1 MANSEIYSAHY
12 ISGTHWDREWYR
24 TYQEFR
30 LLFVDLVDG
39 LLDLME
45 KNPAFKSFH
54 FDGQTC
60 VLQDYLEVRPENR
73 DRLAALIR
81 SGRILIG
88 PWYTMP
94 DLFCPGAEALVR
106 NLLTGQRI
114 ASAWSTSAM
123 PVAYTCDMFGHPS
136 QMPQIYQGFGI
147 SSCVLGRGTNEYDT
161 PAFFHWQSPDGSKV
175 LCFKL
180 QDKMGYGAFNKA
192 RQEFERGDGS
202 EESHERAR
210 KSLQDYI
217 EHEISRSNGRVLC
230 LIDALDHMP
239 PASDAAKYITVA
251 ETACAQVRVSHSTL
265 PAFFADAAAHLD
277 GDIPVKRGELRDPAK
292 TRNGYLWLI
301 PNCVSSR
308 IRLKQAND
316 ACQALLE
323 LQAEPL
329 LAIAQSLGIS
339 VVPPRLPQIA
349 WETLLLN
356 HAHDSICGCSIDEVH
371 RDMMYRFDQ
380 VEQLGRQIR
389 NRALG
394 MISSRCREL
403 GTAPHEFTLTVCNC
417 VPRPWTGSSVIDID
431 FPLDWPNKL
440 CDAFH
445 SQVLNAFI
453 LEDADGRR
461 VPYQIL
467 AVEPRHAERTQYA
480 VMGWN
485 ATGTP
490 CSRYTVAVDLDIPA
504 TGFRSLVVKPVASL
518 QRSMGSLRNGPCSAE
533 NEHLAM
539 SIAANGTIEL
549 RDKASGQIYSDL
561 MLFEDRSE
569 IGDGWFH
576 GQSASDE
583 IALSAGNSAQ
593 ISVVHDGPLAVTF
606 RIQTTMDLP
615 ERYDFHLERRS
626 ESRRGLTIVTTVTLR
641 RGARALECH
650 SEIRNNI
657 EDHRLRLLFPS
668 DAVAAQSW
676 LAHHPYDLVER
687 PIRLRRETADW
698 SEADLAEKPFLHL
711 QAVGD
716 GSRGL
721 ALIVPGG
728 MHEGGVVD
736 DARRTLQMTLFRS
749 YRRTV
754 GSTAGRDG
762 LELCPLH
769 VAFAI
774 MPYAGEL
781 PVAAAFDQLFAMQSP
796 LVLRQSGKCRSGYPE
811 LTGDQAPDQ
820 GFMELLDGQLIFS
833 ACKNAE
839 DGRGVIVRLWNPHAQ
854 PAQERLR
861 LWQDIAS
868 ANGCDLAERD
878 GEALA
883 AEGREVVVSAEAKQI
898 RTIRIQ
904 FKD

>member
-1 MANSEIYSAHY
+1 MARSETYSAHY

-45 KNPAFKSFH
+45 NNPAFKSFH

-106 NLLTGQRI
+106 NLLTGRRL
-114 ASAWSTSAM
+114 ATAWSTQAM

-136 QMPQIYQGFGI
+136 QMPQIYRGFGI
-147 SSCVLGRGTNEYDT
+147 KSCVLGRGTNEHDT
-161 PAFFHWQSPDGSKV
+161 PAFFRWQSPNGSEV

-180 QDKMGYGAFNKA
+180 QDKMGYGAFNGA
-192 RQEFERGDGS
+192 RREFERGDGS

-239 PASDAAKYITVA
+239 PASDAEKYIAAA
-251 ETACAQVRVSHSTL
+251 EAACPQVRVSHSTL
-265 PAFFADAAAHLD
+265 PAFFADAAARLSNN
-277 GDIPVKRGELRDPAK
+277 IPTKHGELRDPAK
-292 TRNGYLWLI
+292 THNGYLKLI
-301 PNCVSSR
+301 ANCVSSR
-308 IRLKQAND
+308 IRQKRAND

-329 LAIAQSLGIS
+329 LAIAQSQGLA

-349 WETLLLN
+349 WEMLLLN

-371 RDMMYRFDQ
+371 RDMLYRFEQ

-394 MISSRCREL
+394 MITSRCREL
-403 GTAPHEFTLTVCNC
+403 GTAPHEFTLTICNC
-417 VPRPWTGSSVIDID
+417 TPRPRNAPCVVDID
-431 FPLDWPNKL
+431 FPHDWPNKL

-445 SQVLNAFI
+445 SQVLNAFV
-453 LEDADGRR
+453 LEDAEGMR

-467 AVEPRHAERTQYA
+467 AVEPRRAERTQYA

-490 CSRYTVAVDLDIPA
+490 CARYTVAIGLDMPA
-504 TGFRSLVVKPVASL
+504 TGFRSLVVKPAAYL
-518 QRSMGSLRNGPCSAE
+518 QRSMGSLRIGPCSAE
-533 NEHLAM
+533 NEYLIVT
-539 SIAANGTIEL
+539 IATNGTITL
-549 RDKASGQIYSDL
+549 HDKASGEMYSGL

-583 IALSAGNSAQ
+583 IALSAGATAQ
-593 ISVVHDGPLAVTF
+593 ISVIHDGPLAVTF

-626 ESRRGLTIVTTVTLR
+626 ENRRGLTIVTTVTLR
-641 RGARALECH
+641 RAARALECH
-650 SEIRNNI
+650 CEIRNNI

-668 DAVAAQSW
+668 DATGAHRW

-698 SEADLAEKPFLHL
+698 SEADLAEKPFLNL

-716 GSRGL
+716 GRRGL

-736 DARRTLQMTLFRS
+736 DERRTLQMTLFRS

-754 GSTAGRDG
+754 GSTLGRDG
-762 LELCPLH
+762 LELCTLH
-769 VAFAI
+769 ADFAI
-774 MPYAGEL
+774 MPYSGEL

-796 LVLRQSGKCRSGYPE
+796 LVCRQSGKCRSGYPD
-811 LTGDQAPDQ
+811 LAGDQEPDQ
-820 GFMELLDGQLIFS
+820 SFMELLNGQLLFS

-839 DGRGVIVRLWNPHAQ
+839 DGRGVIIRLWNPYNHA
-854 PAQERLR
+854 AQERLR
-861 LWQDIAS
+861 LWRDIAS
-868 ANGCDLAERD
+868 ANYCDLAEQD
-878 GEALA
+878 GKALT
-883 AEGREVVVSAEAKQI
+883 AEGDEIVVSAAAKQI
-898 RTIRIQ
+898 RTLRIL